1 MVPVSAETPL
11 NSATTSPYDDYL
23 RIEWSLF
30 IGDPRRAKASAEAL
44 STQSIAR
51 VLDVGCGA
59 GQELLPF
66 ASSAVCVGVDISP
79 RAGII
84 GRELFSGLKNKARI
98 AFACAAA
105 EQLPFERNSFD
116 AVICR
121 LALPYTHNARALT
134 EIGRVLKPEG
144 TLLLKIHHARYYL
157 RKLWTG
163 LRMAEVLPMV
173 HATRVLLAGV
183 IYHLIGRQ
191 VRFRL
196 LSPETF
202 QTEWLLR
209 RELERCKMTIDGEL
223 SDSNRETPVFVI
235 RNHK

>member
-11 NSATTSPYDDYL
+11 SSATTSPYDDYL

-30 IGDPRRAKASAEAL
+30 IGDPRRAEATAEAL
-44 STQSIAR
+44 SAESIAR

-66 ASSAVCVGVDISP
+66 AASAICVGVDISP
-79 RAGII
+79 RAGVI
-84 GRELFSGLKNKARI
+84 GRELFGGLENEARV

-105 EQLPFERNSFD
+105 ERLPFQNGSFD

-121 LALPYTHNARALT
+121 LALPYTHNARALA
-134 EIGRVLKPEG
+134 EIARVLKPGG

-163 LRMAEVLPMV
+163 LQMAEVLPMV

-183 IYHLIGRQ
+183 LYHVIGRQ
-191 VRFRL
+191 VRVRL

-235 RNHK
+235 RKHK